1 MALDGTMSDYCDVLR
16 TAGEGRPMT
25 VEVLRYDT
33 GEVLR
38 GEINGDTP
46 LEVIFSPAEE
56 IMDEVNATP
65 TGGAT
70 TYTGYQTLYDDTET
84 ITVDVPNEWDDI
96 DGSSCDYNGGTI
108 PCLSA
113 APDLTGFRETY
124 GTSGLFF
131 ALYPGPEDISELLD
145 IYAPGDCVDGGI
157 YEYEDVVYTGFYQI
171 WEDCGPV
178 GSYTIV
184 LAAVPEDQSYTALL
198 WSAIVVDADWEALNK
213 AFSTFYRLE

>member
-1 MALDGTMSDYCDVLR
+1 MSDYCDVLR

-46 LEVIFSPAEE
+46 IEVIFSPADE
-56 IMDEVNATP
+56 IKDEVDATP
-65 TGGAT
+65 TGGAA
-70 TYTGYQTLYDDTET
+70 TYSGYQTLYDDTDT
-84 ITVDVPNEWDDI
+84 ITIDVPREWDDI
-96 DGSSCDYNGGTI
+96 DGSSCSYDGGTI

-113 APDLTGFRETY
+113 SPDLDGFRETY
-124 GTSGLFF
+124 GTSGVFY
-131 ALYPGPEDISELLD
+131 ALYPGSEDLDELLD

-157 YEYEDVVYTGFYQI
+157 YEYEDVVYAGIYQI

-198 WSAIVVDADWEALNK
+198 WSAVVVEADWEALDK
-213 AFSTFYRLE
+213 AFATFYKLP